1 MRWMYMQ
8 YKTTFEVPEAEKEDL
23 RIGFDYVFVSNE
35 GSTTIPMEIEIV
47 DADNVTVANS
57 VINVPV
63 ERGKNTVWVGEF
75 LTGDDQGGQGGGDN
89 PDDEEDGIGID
100 SDYDDEIDFG
110 VTVE

>member
-1 MRWMYMQ
+1 MYMQ

-35 GSTTIPMEIEIV
+35 GSVTIPMEVEIV

-57 VINVPV
+57 VINVSV
-63 ERGKNTVWVGEF
+63 ERGKNTVWTGEF

-89 PDDEEDGIGID
+89 PDDEEDGIGFDSEYDGEINID
-100 SDYDDEIDFG
+100 APMN
-110 VTVE
+110 